1 MIGGG
6 GSGGE
11 GGNGGGESP
20 YQILWRSSTLG
31 LELVGAILVMG
42 FIGWLVDG
50 WLGTEPVGM
59 LVGGAVGIV
68 GGGYRFIRD
77 AKSFAAAA
85 SQMDASVRRGRGG
98 GGGGDAGRA
107 GARGDGGMF
116 SRESHEILPEDY
128 EAADEALERALKE
141 MEDGGGGS
149 DGGGGEG
156 GPDRGGR

>member
-1 MIGGG
+1 MFGG
-6 GSGGE
+6 GSSGG
-11 GGNGGGESP
+11 GDGKGGGESP

-59 LVGGAVGIV
+59 LIGGAVGIV

-77 AKSFAAAA
+77 AKQFADAA
-85 SQMDASVRRGRGG
+85 SRMDASARVGRGG
-98 GGGGDAGRA
+98 GERRGGG
-107 GARGDGGMF
+107 GDGGMF
-116 SRESHEILPEDY
+116 ERESHEILPEDY
-128 EAADEALERALKE
+128 EAADEALERALRE
-141 MEDGGGGS
+141 R

-156 GPDRGGR
+156 DGGGGESGLGGRDGR